1 MSRGLENNNPGNLI
15 KGDTLFLGEKP
26 ESTDERFRQFET
38 LEYGYRALLKN
49 LISYINKGY
58 DTISKIINRWAPA
71 SENQTIAYINNV
83 EKWTGIYRD
92 TSLSVNDKTSLIKLA
107 GAISLMEN
115 GVKPVTS
122 KILKGWD
129 LLNEKKK

>member
-58 DTISKIINRWAPA
+58 D
-71 SENQTIAYINNV
+71 NV